1 VAGRAGERVVDVP
14 AKLAIQVLVLSTGH
28 GRKSDPDDAVSVAVA
43 NRAARLLCHARP
55 AGAPVP
61 PILSG

>member
-1 VAGRAGERVVDVP
+1 VP
-14 AKLAIQVLVLSTGH
+14 SKLAIRVLVLSTGH

-43 NRAARLLCHARP
+43 NRAARLLRHARP